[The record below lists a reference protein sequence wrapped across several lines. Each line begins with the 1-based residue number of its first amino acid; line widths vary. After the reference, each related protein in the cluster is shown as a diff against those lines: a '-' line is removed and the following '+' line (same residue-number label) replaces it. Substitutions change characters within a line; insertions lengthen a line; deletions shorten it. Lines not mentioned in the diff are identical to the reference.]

1 MSFMPSEVLAAR
13 STVIDSKS
21 VEVKANPFPISP
33 PEAAPAPK
41 HSTPDAIFA
50 VIPHN
55 TDIYGPYG
63 KPNAIVRPVVRRNES
78 NEMTLPQAHE
88 ANAPASDHSTPKVNV
103 PVKNKTQ
110 EIDTFTKELENK
122 LEHLQ
127 KDSKSS
133 TGNVKFHIN

>member
-1 MSFMPSEVLAAR
+1 MPSEVLAAR
-13 STVIDSKS
+13 STVIESKL
-21 VEVKANPFPISP
+21 VEVKADPFPTSSP
-33 PEAAPAPK
+33 PAAAPAPIL
-41 HSTPDAIFA
+41 STPDAIFA

-55 TDIYGPYG
+55 TDTYGPYG

-122 LEHLQ
+122 LKYLQ

-133 TGNVKFHIN
+133 TGNVKFPLN